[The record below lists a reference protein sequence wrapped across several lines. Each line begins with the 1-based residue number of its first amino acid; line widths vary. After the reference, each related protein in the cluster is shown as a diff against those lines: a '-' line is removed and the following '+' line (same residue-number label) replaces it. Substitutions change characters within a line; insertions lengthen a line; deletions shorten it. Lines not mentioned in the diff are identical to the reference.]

1 MKKFLIVLLTICG
14 LFVSCATSKVEEI
27 PEGAG
32 HFKYLTNIRSSEL
45 YVVDDSS
52 LRELFN
58 EFNAELF
65 NNELTVDYIGFVRPS
80 KIYGKDG
87 LPRNGYAMW
96 YTRNRNGVS
105 NTTYGIVLVP
115 NYSKGVLIHE
125 MVHLYFYQNKMLYE
139 DHGKNFCKMVDD
151 LNKKT
156 NYKYNIPK
164 N

>member
-1 MKKFLIVLLTICG
+1 MRKLLIILLTVCS

-45 YVVDDSS
+45 YVVDDNN

-65 NNELTVDYIGFVRPS
+65 NNELTVDYIGLVKPY
-80 KIYGKDG
+80 KISYKDG
-87 LPRNGYAMW
+87 SYKEGFAMW
-96 YTRNRNGVS
+96 NCFRN
-105 NTTYGIVLVP
+105 TYTYGIVLVP

-125 MVHLYFYQNKMLYE
+125 MVHLYFYQNGMFEE

>member
-1 MKKFLIVLLTICG
+1 MKKLLIVFLAICG

-45 YVVDDSS
+45 YVVDDIN
-52 LRELFN
+52 LREAFN

-65 NNELTVDYIGFVRPS
+65 NNELTVDYIGFVRPY

-87 LPRNGYAMW
+87 ISRSGCAMW
-96 YTRNRNGVS
+96 YTRYRNGVS

-115 NYSKGVLIHE
+115 NYPKGVLIHE
-125 MVHLYFYQNKMLYE
+125 MVHLYFYQNKMTNE
-139 DHGKNFCKMVDD
+139 GHGENFCKMIDD